1 MRGSSSPVLQ
11 MPRHHVTA
19 SEQEPDSE
27 PSGGQRNGLSVLG
40 VLPKISD
47 NFTIPIAQPPRDASP
62 VRSVGYV
69 FAVERPTSPS
79 AVEPHLSLVLVPGG
93 DEGSSRPSTASP
105 STVNSTPGKR
115 PRIGVKYSQQRLWG
129 APSPKNDASPTRT
142 EARADPKP
150 PTETAEAE
158 YAAFKHRYDTEW
170 AGKFE
175 WLRLHRQTN
184 GRPSLKCS
192 VCMKYGD
199 PTACTSYGVKGEGG
213 RDLQTGTIRVHSS
226 TRAHKQVLESEARSL
241 AAKEKQVTLTRWQET
256 DASTRHII
264 RCLHIAMFVCKADAP
279 IAMFVP
285 LCWFLAKE
293 GLPDLPPNGGY
304 GAYYTD
310 YGFKESLPATSACL
324 QETQRL
330 HFLESPW
337 MSLSLDEST
346 DRIHGKH
353 LIIYVTYL
361 KNRAVVNEFLTLIT
375 VDRADAAS
383 LSSAV
388 VQYLTGIGVDLQK
401 VTGIATDGASV
412 MVGKNNGV
420 VARLRMRIPHLAS
433 THCIA
438 HREALAAKDAVEAV
452 PELNMI
458 DDVVRAFSELIGRSG
473 VQCQKFQNLQRV
485 YCKMNLEAQGMH
497 TVRWLSRG
505 EAVARLLE
513 VLPAAIV
520 VLKNYKPDLYEV
532 VTSFK
537 FHWLLRFL
545 VDILWELNHLN
556 QRFQQRQIDVTLVAH
571 IVEQTRMRLKARYL
585 SGAPGHTFGSGEYM
599 TLPDFFLKHQKQ
611 DKREMKVEGVDCE
624 GNPVS

>member
-1 MRGSSSPVLQ
+1 
-11 MPRHHVTA
+11 
-19 SEQEPDSE
+19 
-27 PSGGQRNGLSVLG
+27 
-40 VLPKISD
+40 
-47 NFTIPIAQPPRDASP
+47 
-62 VRSVGYV
+62 
-69 FAVERPTSPS
+69 
-79 AVEPHLSLVLVPGG
+79 
-93 DEGSSRPSTASP
+93 
-105 STVNSTPGKR
+105 
-115 PRIGVKYSQQRLWG
+115 
-129 APSPKNDASPTRT
+129 
-142 EARADPKP
+142 
-150 PTETAEAE
+150 
-158 YAAFKHRYDTEW
+158 
-170 AGKFE
+170 
-175 WLRLHRQTN
+175 
-184 GRPSLKCS
+184 
-192 VCMKYGD
+192 MKYGD

-304 GAYYTD
+304 GAYYTEYVNCP

-412 MVGKNNGV
+412 M
-420 VARLRMRIPHLAS
+420 
-433 THCIA
+433 
-438 HREALAAKDAVEAV
+438 
-452 PELNMI
+452 
-458 DDVVRAFSELIGRSG
+458 
-473 VQCQKFQNLQRV
+473 
-485 YCKMNLEAQGMH
+485 
-497 TVRWLSRG
+497 
-505 EAVARLLE
+505 
-513 VLPAAIV
+513 
-520 VLKNYKPDLYEV
+520 
-532 VTSFK
+532 
-537 FHWLLRFL
+537 
-545 VDILWELNHLN
+545 
-556 QRFQQRQIDVTLVAH
+556 
-571 IVEQTRMRLKARYL
+571 
-585 SGAPGHTFGSGEYM
+585 
-599 TLPDFFLKHQKQ
+599 
-611 DKREMKVEGVDCE
+611 
-624 GNPVS
+624 

>member
-1 MRGSSSPVLQ
+1 
-11 MPRHHVTA
+11 MPA
-19 SEQEPDSE
+19 EQEPDSE

-47 NFTIPIAQPPRDASP
+47 NFTVPIAQPPRDASP

-69 FAVERPTSPS
+69 FVVERPTSPS

-129 APSPKNDASPTRT
+129 APPPKNDASPTRT
-142 EARADPKP
+142 EPRADPKP

-170 AGKFE
+170 AGNFE
-175 WLRLHRQTN
+175 WLRLHRQTT

-199 PTACTSYGVKGEGG
+199 PTARTSYGVKGEGG
-213 RDLQTGTIRVHSS
+213 RDLQIGTIRVHSS
-226 TRAHKQVLESEARSL
+226 TRAHKQALESEARTL

-310 YGFKESLPATSACL
+310 YGFKESLRATSACL

-330 HFLESPW
+330 HLLESPW

-438 HREALAAKDAVEAV
+438 HR
-452 PELNMI
+452 
-458 DDVVRAFSELIGRSG
+458 
-473 VQCQKFQNLQRV
+473 
-485 YCKMNLEAQGMH
+485 
-497 TVRWLSRG
+497 
-505 EAVARLLE
+505 
-513 VLPAAIV
+513 
-520 VLKNYKPDLYEV
+520 
-532 VTSFK
+532 
-537 FHWLLRFL
+537 
-545 VDILWELNHLN
+545 
-556 QRFQQRQIDVTLVAH
+556 
-571 IVEQTRMRLKARYL
+571 
-585 SGAPGHTFGSGEYM
+585 
-599 TLPDFFLKHQKQ
+599 
-611 DKREMKVEGVDCE
+611 
-624 GNPVS
+624 